1 MSPDNVK
8 GYIEIIPMI
17 FLYIVPGYLFFRV
30 FNFVLNKKNEKLT
43 QNIVECIICSY
54 VIMSIVRFILGLFFN
69 EIVIELPEVIVSI
82 LLLSGILGYIVSRII
97 LSDWFSEKILDKL
110 NIYRTINNN
119 IFEEYFNDKKGLWV
133 KIYLKDDK
141 LVYYGAIV
149 GFDVKEK
156 YEEGYIIINQYEV
169 YKYDKST
176 IYDSTLDIKCKV
188 NNLAFIKVINIS
200 RMEARYSEDSKLLS
214 KILKN
219 SQKHSH

>member
-1 MSPDNVK
+1 MSPENIK
-8 GYIEIIPMI
+8 GYIEIIPML

-43 QNIVECIICSY
+43 QNIVEYIICSY

-69 EIVIELPEVIVSI
+69 GVVIELPEVIVSI
-82 LLLSGILGYIVSRII
+82 LLLSGILGYIGSRLI
-97 LSDWFSEKILDKL
+97 LSDWFSGKILNKL
-110 NIYRTINNN
+110 NISRTINNN

-156 YEEGYIIINQYEV
+156 YEDGYIIINQYEV

-176 IYDSTLDIKCKV
+176 IYDSTLDIKCKI

-200 RMEARYSEDSKLLS
+200 RIEARYAEDSKLLT
-214 KILKN
+214 KILNN
-219 SQKHSH
+219 SQKHN

>member
-1 MSPDNVK
+1 MSPDNIK
-8 GYIEIIPMI
+8 GYIEIIPML

-43 QNIVECIICSY
+43 QNIVEYIICSY
-54 VIMSIVRFILGLFFN
+54 VIMAIVRFILGLFFN
-69 EIVIELPEVIVSI
+69 EVVIELPEVIVSI
-82 LLLSGILGYIVSRII
+82 LLLSGILGYVGSRLI
-97 LSDWFSEKILDKL
+97 LSDWFSGKILNKL
-110 NIYRTINNN
+110 NITRTINNN

-156 YEEGYIIINQYEV
+156 YEDGYIIINQYEV

-188 NNLAFIKVINIS
+188 NNLAFIKVANIS
-200 RMEARYSEDSKLLS
+200 RIEARYSEDSKLLC
-214 KILKN
+214 KILNN
-219 SQKHSH
+219 SQKYT

>member
-54 VIMSIVRFILGLFFN
+54 IMISIVRAALSLLFN
-69 EIVIELPEVIVSI
+69 EVIIELPEVIISI
-82 LLLSGILGYIVSRII
+82 LLLSCAFGYIGSKLI
-97 LSDWFSEKILDKL
+97 LSDWFSRKILNELD
-110 NIYRTINNN
+110 ISRTINDN

-156 YEEGYIIINQYEV
+156 YDDGYIIINRYEV

-176 IYDSTLDIKCKV
+176 VYNSTLDVKCKP
-188 NNLAFIKVINIS
+188 NNLAFIKVNNIS
-200 RMEARYSEDSKLLS
+200 RIEARYSEDSKFLS

-219 SQKHSH
+219 S

>member
-1 MSPDNVK
+1 MSPNNIK

-30 FNFVLNKKNEKLT
+30 FNFVLNKKSEKLT
-43 QNIVECIICSY
+43 QNIIECIICSY
-54 VIMSIVRFILGLFFN
+54 IIMSIVRFILGLLFN
-69 EIVIELPEVIVSI
+69 RVTIEVPEVIISI
-82 LLLSGILGYIVSRII
+82 LLLSCIFGYIGSKLI
-97 LSDWFSEKILDKL
+97 LSDWFSNKILNKL
-110 NIYRTINNN
+110 DISRTINNN
-119 IFEEYFNDKKGLWV
+119 ILEEYFNDKKGLWV

-156 YEEGYIIINQYEV
+156 YDDGYIIINRYEV

-176 IYDSTLDIKCKV
+176 VYDSTLDIKAKP
-188 NNLAFIKVINIS
+188 NNLAFIKVANIS
-200 RMEARYSEDSKLLS
+200 RIEARYSEDSKFLS

-219 SQKHSH
+219 SQKDTS